1 MASHTHP
8 IDCPSISVAGSGQ
21 FLNDLLSKALFK
33 RNLTED
39 ERIRVLE
46 TEISE
51 WLSVGEYCVDLANIT
66 ALAQVPL
73 RSMYDVKAEARSTG
87 ITVSRIDTATETS
100 AHMASLAGVDGTF
113 NIPTCLL
120 PHHTHLVPPEP
131 SAEDLAR
138 AEKKAQDDA
147 TRKPSLDD
155 AKQSSGKTESLL
167 DDTVTT
173 TAANQEPESEKS
185 KATPPDPDTLPI
197 SMSIRATLPA
207 RFDESLLSFA
217 ASLSKAAQM
226 LDINEHFVDP
236 PTPPPIDSPTD
247 PNDSFREK
255 WAKKSSRMGSA
266 IKHPWQSAQGRF
278 HREMRKT
285 GVMSM
290 NGAWFAKW
298 TNKILEQMEW
308 LNGDVGYTFEVPISL
323 KPYR

>member
-1 MASHTHP
+1 MKS
-8 IDCPSISVAGSGQ
+8 
-21 FLNDLLSKALFK
+21 
-33 RNLTED
+33 
-39 ERIRVLE
+39 
-46 TEISE
+46 EI
-51 WLSVGEYCVDLANIT
+51 
-66 ALAQVPL
+66 
-73 RSMYDVKAEARSTG
+73 RSTG
-87 ITVSRIDTATETS
+87 ITVSRNDAAAETS

-113 NIPTCLL
+113 IMPTCLL
-120 PHHTHLVPPEP
+120 PHHSHLVPPEP
-131 SAEDLAR
+131 STEDLAR
-138 AEKKAQDDA
+138 AEKQDQDD
-147 TRKPSLDD
+147 TTKRPSLNHANQGSD
-155 AKQSSGKTESLL
+155 KNEPLL
-167 DDTVTT
+167 DNTEKTKT
-173 TAANQEPESEKS
+173 ANQEPESEQPKEGS
-185 KATPPDPDTLPI
+185 PDPDTIPI
-197 SMSIRATLPA
+197 SVSIRATLPA

-236 PTPPPIDSPTD
+236 PTPPPIDSTSD

-298 TNKILEQMEW
+298 INKILEQMEW